1 LNPIKHRKNLKIIT
15 QAHIKN
21 IEFENNKAVSVNYWQ
36 GNQLIKVNA
45 NIEIILSAGSIGSPH
60 ILQASGIGPG
70 ELLKKNNVEVIK
82 NQPAVGKNLQD
93 HLMLRPVYKIKNLD
107 TLNEAY
113 HSLIKKMFIGINY
126 FIFRKGPLTMGASHL
141 CGFIKSDKYLET
153 PNLQFHVSPMSTDLL
168 GQTTLHKF
176 PAFTPTICN
185 IKPTSKGSVELN
197 GSDTKTDPIITMNY
211 LSTPED
217 REIAA
222 KAIKIT
228 RKIVMESNAFKP
240 YEPSELRPG
249 INVTDNEQLAIEAG
263 KFANTVFHPVSTCR
277 MGKDNNAVV
286 NDRLIPHG
294 LESLRIVDASVM
306 PHITSG
312 NTNAPTIMIA
322 EKAAD
327 IILAD
332 QIN

>member
-1 LNPIKHRKNLKIIT
+1 
-15 QAHIKN
+15 
-21 IEFENNKAVSVNYWQ
+21 
-36 GNQLIKVNA
+36 
-45 NIEIILSAGSIGSPH
+45 
-60 ILQASGIGPG
+60 
-70 ELLKKNNVEVIK
+70 
-82 NQPAVGKNLQD
+82 
-93 HLMLRPVYKIKNLD
+93 MLRPVYKIKNLD

-168 GQTTLHKF
+168 GQTALHKF

-327 IILAD
+327 MILAD